1 MRKKISL
8 CPKHVEKIAKE
19 ALVSQAWPQKEAE
32 AVGAS
37 AEVPNDLM
45 EIQARAYELEDCYW
59 APLHAWRAG
68 AAPARQACKGA
79 RSETWNADIPKFEI
93 KRFYDNGIKIAMEGA
108 IIKSCLSTN
117 TLGQSIW
124 THYSRFVNM
133 GPQKNRVQNMGRKK

>member
-1 MRKKISL
+1 MQVNWTLEKTDIEMKNEEKISL

-59 APLHAWRAG
+59 APLQAWRAG
-68 AAPARQACKGA
+68 AACSQ
-79 RSETWNADIPKFEI
+79 
-93 KRFYDNGIKIAMEGA
+93 
-108 IIKSCLSTN
+108 
-117 TLGQSIW
+117 
-124 THYSRFVNM
+124 
-133 GPQKNRVQNMGRKK
+133 